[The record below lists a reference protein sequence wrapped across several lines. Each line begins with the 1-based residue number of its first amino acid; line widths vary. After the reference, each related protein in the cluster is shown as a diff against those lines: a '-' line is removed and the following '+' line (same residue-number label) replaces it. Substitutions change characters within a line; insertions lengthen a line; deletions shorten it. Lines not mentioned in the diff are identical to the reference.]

1 MRSRYIVVFLL
12 RKQFSTE
19 NAYRSHITSKKH
31 RLVEQKYLADK
42 KTGEGEVA
50 SYSQGGADDGSSD
63 EEEGEEG
70 IEEED
75 ASDIQ
80 VERIMLETT
89 QKPEAAVTEGEEKVE
104 EKVVEKAV
112 EEDKPATAEPSG
124 SSSTPTRPSKLR
136 DVLAN
141 AETEGDD
148 ADTEM
153 NSEDEDEEEEE
164 QRLSPDESLTLEQRI
179 LAARAFHPTHCLFCH
194 KKSPTIERS
203 FEHMF
208 KAHSFYV
215 PEQQFLVD
223 PTGFLLYLA
232 EKLAVG
238 NVCLFCEAE
247 FGTLGAVR
255 GHMQDKRHQKIRYE
269 DENDKAEFAEWYDF
283 SGSYPDAEE
292 RRLKDVARAERR
304 QERRERR
311 EEQEER
317 RRKRQEELEGDGG
330 WEEEDGEG
338 EQEDGDMEV
347 DEVVVVDDAEDASS
361 DVSDDTDESDFSV
374 GTALPWP

>member
-1 MRSRYIVVFLL
+1 
-12 RKQFSTE
+12 
-19 NAYRSHITSKKH
+19 
-31 RLVEQKYLADK
+31 
-42 KTGEGEVA
+42 
-50 SYSQGGADDGSSD
+50 
-63 EEEGEEG
+63 
-70 IEEED
+70 
-75 ASDIQ
+75 
-80 VERIMLETT
+80 
-89 QKPEAAVTEGEEKVE
+89 
-104 EKVVEKAV
+104 
-112 EEDKPATAEPSG
+112 
-124 SSSTPTRPSKLR
+124 
-136 DVLAN
+136 
-141 AETEGDD
+141 
-148 ADTEM
+148 
-153 NSEDEDEEEEE
+153 
-164 QRLSPDESLTLEQRI
+164 
-179 LAARAFHPTHCLFCH
+179 
-194 KKSPTIERS
+194 
-203 FEHMF
+203 MF

-215 PEQQFLVD
+215 PKQQFLVD

-347 DEVVVVDDAEDASS
+347 DEVVVIDDAEDASS

-374 GTALPWP
+374 STELLWPSSGN